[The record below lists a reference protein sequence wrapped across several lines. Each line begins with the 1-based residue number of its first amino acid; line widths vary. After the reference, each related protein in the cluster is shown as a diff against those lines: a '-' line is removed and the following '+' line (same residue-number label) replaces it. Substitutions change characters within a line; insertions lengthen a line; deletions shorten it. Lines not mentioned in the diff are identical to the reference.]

1 MPVRKALFPL
11 FLAFALLS
19 SQISIAY
26 ILFVPLVAGWLATGW
41 RRESVRRALA
51 HPLTALAGAF
61 ALLVGL
67 SVVFSLDPGAS
78 VRALP
83 GLSLFL
89 LVPITID
96 LVDSVHRA
104 RAVLL
109 AVAASG
115 TGMALFGL
123 AQLARRGPDLQNRIH
138 ANLSHYMTLSGL
150 TLLAGCILLAFLF
163 EGRGRERWLS
173 VAAIIPFS
181 AMIFTL
187 TRGAYVGA
195 VVAVTAYLAL
205 RRPRGLLLVAPALVA
220 VFLLLPPDVRH
231 RALSIADPTDTT
243 NRDRIAMARAGGRMI
258 ADRPIF
264 GVGPELVKPYYTL
277 YRDPDAPRWRVPH
290 LHDNIIQIAAASGVF
305 AAAAYLALL
314 VLFFLRVSVLL
325 RVQRRNADLNPSGD
339 QTREDQTRRAVIAAA
354 TFLAV
359 AAGSVAGLFEYNF
372 GDKEVLMATLPL
384 LALPFASG
392 MTHREESAARS
403 PKVDV
408 ADPLRAVLTRDLGLS
423 SSDVRRQ
430 IES

>member
-1 MPVRKALFPL
+1 MALRKALFPL
-11 FLAFALLS
+11 LFAFALLS
-19 SQISIAY
+19 SQITIAY
-26 ILFVPLVAGWLATGW
+26 ILFVPLLAIWLVTGW
-41 RRESVRRALA
+41 RLESVRRALA

-61 ALLVGL
+61 ALLVTL
-67 SVVFSLDPGAS
+67 SVVFSRDPRAS
-78 VRALP
+78 FRAVP

-89 LVPITID
+89 LIPITLD
-96 LVDSVHRA
+96 LVNTVRRA

-163 EGRGRERWLS
+163 EGRGRERWWS
-173 VAAIIPFS
+173 AAAIIPFS

-195 VVAVTAYLAL
+195 VAAVTAYLAL
-205 RRPRGLLLVAPALVA
+205 RRPRGLLLVVPALLA

-231 RALSIADPTDTT
+231 RALSIADPTDRT
-243 NRDRIAMARAGGRMI
+243 NLDRIAMARAGARMI
-258 ADRPIF
+258 ADFPIF
-264 GVGPELVKPYYTL
+264 GIGPELVKPYYTL

-290 LHDNIIQIAAASGVF
+290 LHDNVIQIAAASGLF

-314 VLFFLRVSVLL
+314 ALFFARVAALL
-325 RVQRRNADLNPSGD
+325 RGSDRADSD
-339 QTREDQTRRAVIAAA
+339 RALIAGAA
-354 TFLAV
+354 FLAV
-359 AAGSVAGLFEYNF
+359 AAGTVAGLFEYNF

-384 LALPFASG
+384 LALPFSRG
-392 MTHREESAARS
+392 MRREAAESSEPLVLPARFPGTAAAARRIQS
-403 PKVDV
+403 
-408 ADPLRAVLTRDLGLS
+408 
-423 SSDVRRQ
+423 
-430 IES
+430 

>member
-1 MPVRKALFPL
+1 MAVRKALFPL
-11 FLAFALLS
+11 LFAFALLS

-26 ILFVPLVAGWLATGW
+26 VLFVPLAAAWLAAGW

-51 HPLTALAGAF
+51 HPLTALAGVF
-61 ALLVGL
+61 VLLVVL
-67 SVVFSLDPGAS
+67 SVVFSLDPRAS
-78 VRALP
+78 VQAVP

-96 LVDSVHRA
+96 LVDTLRRA
-104 RAVLL
+104 RAILL

-115 TGMALFGL
+115 TVMALFGL
-123 AQLARRGPDLQNRIH
+123 AQLARGGTDLQNRIH

-173 VAAIIPFS
+173 AAAIIPFS

-195 VVAVTAYLAL
+195 VAAVTAYLAL
-205 RRPRGLLLVAPALVA
+205 RRPRGLLLVVPALVA

-243 NRDRIAMARAGGRMI
+243 NLDRIAMARAGGRMI

-290 LHDNIIQIAAASGVF
+290 LHDNVIQIAAASGVF
-305 AAAAYLALL
+305 AAGAYIALL
-314 VLFFLRVSVLL
+314 VLFFARVAALL
-325 RVQRRNADLNPSGD
+325 RPPVSADRG
-339 QTREDQTRRAVIAAA
+339 VIAAA
-354 TFLAV
+354 AFLAV
-359 AAGSVAGLFEYNF
+359 AAASVAGLFEYNF

-384 LALPFASG
+384 LALPFSRGMQQHAAEASEPA
-392 MTHREESAARS
+392 REPARF
-403 PKVDV
+403 PG
-408 ADPLRAVLTRDLGLS
+408 AGRAV
-423 SSDVRRQ
+423 RRIQ
-430 IES
+430 S

>member
-1 MPVRKALFPL
+1 MAVRKALFPL
-11 FLAFALLS
+11 LVAFALLS
-19 SQISIAY
+19 SQITIAY
-26 ILFVPLVAGWLATGW
+26 ILFVPLAAAWLATGW
-41 RRESVRRALA
+41 RRESVRQALA

-61 ALLVGL
+61 VLLVVL
-67 SVVFSLDPGAS
+67 SVVFSLDPRAS
-78 VRALP
+78 ARAVP

-89 LVPITID
+89 LVPITLD
-96 LVDSVHRA
+96 LVDTVRRA
-104 RAVLL
+104 RTILL
-109 AVAASG
+109 AVAGSG
-115 TGMALFGL
+115 TAMALFGL
-123 AQLARRGPDLQNRIH
+123 VQLARRGPDLQNRIH

-150 TLLAGCILLAFLF
+150 TLLSGCILLAFLF

-173 VAAIIPFS
+173 AAAIIPFS

-195 VVAVTAYLAL
+195 VAAVTGYLAL
-205 RRPRGLLLVAPALVA
+205 RRPRGLLLVVPALVA

-243 NRDRIAMARAGGRMI
+243 NLDRIAMARAGGRMI

-290 LHDNIIQIAAASGVF
+290 LHDNVIQIAAASGVF

-314 VLFFLRVSVLL
+314 VLFFARVAALL
-325 RVQRRNADLNPSGD
+325 RRNADRTPSGVE
-339 QTREDQTRRAVIAAA
+339 TRAVVAAA
-354 TFLAV
+354 AFLAV

-384 LALPFASG
+384 LALPFSRGMREHAAEASEPS
-392 MTHREESAARS
+392 REPARF
-403 PKVDV
+403 PG
-408 ADPLRAVLTRDLGLS
+408 AGRAV
-423 SSDVRRQ
+423 RRIQ
-430 IES
+430 S

>member
-1 MPVRKALFPL
+1 VAVRKALFPV
-11 FLAFALLS
+11 FFAFALLS

-26 ILFVPLVAGWLATGW
+26 ILFVPLAAVWLATGW
-41 RRESVRRALA
+41 RRESVRRSLA

-61 ALLVGL
+61 VLLVAL
-67 SVVFSLDPGAS
+67 SVGFSLDSRAS

-83 GLSLFL
+83 SLSLFL

-96 LVDSVHRA
+96 LANSVRRA

-115 TGMALFGL
+115 TAMAFFGL
-123 AQLARRGPDLQNRIH
+123 AQLARGGPDLQNRIH

-150 TLLAGCILLAFLF
+150 TLLAGCVLLAFLF

-173 VAAIIPFS
+173 AAAIVPFS

-195 VVAVTAYLAL
+195 VAAVTAYLAV
-205 RRPRGLLLVAPALVA
+205 RRPRGLLLVVPALLA

-290 LHDNIIQIAAASGVF
+290 LHDNVIQIAAASGVF
-305 AAAAYLALL
+305 AAGAYLALL

-325 RVQRRNADLNPSGD
+325 RVQRRNADLTPSGD
-339 QTREDQTRRAVIAAA
+339 QTREDQSHRAVIAAA
-354 TFLAV
+354 AFLAV
-359 AAGSVAGLFEYNF
+359 AAASVAGLFEYNF

-384 LALPFASG
+384 LALPFSRGMRHPAAEASEPA
-392 MTHREESAARS
+392 REPAGFAG
-403 PKVDV
+403 
-408 ADPLRAVLTRDLGLS
+408 AGRAV
-423 SSDVRRQ
+423 RRIQ
-430 IES
+430 S

>member
-1 MPVRKALFPL
+1 MALRKSVFPL
-11 FLAFALLS
+11 LFAFALLS
-19 SQISIAY
+19 SQITIAY
-26 ILFVPLVAGWLATGW
+26 VLFVPLVAVWLATGW
-41 RRESVRRALA
+41 RLEGVRRALA
-51 HPLTALAGAF
+51 HPLTLLAGAY
-61 ALLVGL
+61 ALLVTL
-67 SVVFSLDPGAS
+67 SVVFSRDPRAS
-78 VRALP
+78 FRAVP

-89 LVPITID
+89 LIPITID
-96 LVDSVHRA
+96 LVDSIRRA

-163 EGRGRERWLS
+163 EGRGRERWWS
-173 VAAIIPFS
+173 AAAIIPFS

-195 VVAVTAYLAL
+195 VAAVTAYLAL
-205 RRPRGLLLVAPALVA
+205 RRPRGLLLVIPALLA

-231 RALSIADPTDTT
+231 RALSIADPTDRT
-243 NRDRIAMARAGGRMI
+243 NLDRIAMARAGARMI
-258 ADRPIF
+258 ADFPIF

-290 LHDNIIQIAAASGVF
+290 LHDNVIQIAAASGVF

-314 VLFFLRVSVLL
+314 ALFFARVAAVLRRS
-325 RVQRRNADLNPSGD
+325 D
-339 QTREDQTRRAVIAAA
+339 RATDSDRALIAGAA
-354 TFLAV
+354 FLAV

-372 GDKEVLMATLPL
+372 GDKDVLMATLPL
-384 LALPFASG
+384 LALPFSRG
-392 MTHREESAARS
+392 MREAAESSEPLREPVRFPGTAAAARRIQS
-403 PKVDV
+403 
-408 ADPLRAVLTRDLGLS
+408 
-423 SSDVRRQ
+423 
-430 IES
+430 

>member
-1 MPVRKALFPL
+1 MAVRKALFPL
-11 FLAFALLS
+11 LFAFALLS
-19 SQISIAY
+19 SQITIAY

-61 ALLVGL
+61 ALLVAL
-67 SVVFSLDPGAS
+67 SVVFSLDPRAS
-78 VRALP
+78 FRALP

-96 LVDSVHRA
+96 LVDSVRRA

-123 AQLARRGPDLQNRIH
+123 AQLVRRGPDLQNRIH

-150 TLLAGCILLAFLF
+150 TLLSGCILLAFLF

-173 VAAIIPFS
+173 AAAIIPFS

-195 VVAVTAYLAL
+195 VAAVTAYLAL
-205 RRPRGLLLVAPALVA
+205 RRPRGLLLIAPALVA

-290 LHDNIIQIAAASGVF
+290 LHDNVIQIAAASGVF
-305 AAAAYLALL
+305 AAAAYLTLL
-314 VLFFLRVSVLL
+314 LLFFLRESLLL
-325 RVQRRNADLNPSGD
+325 RVQQRNADRTPSGVE
-339 QTREDQTRRAVIAAA
+339 TRAVVAAA
-354 TFLAV
+354 AFLAV

-384 LALPFASG
+384 LALPFSRGMREHAAEASEPS
-392 MTHREESAARS
+392 REPARF
-403 PKVDV
+403 PG
-408 ADPLRAVLTRDLGLS
+408 AGRAV
-423 SSDVRRQ
+423 RRIQ
-430 IES
+430 S